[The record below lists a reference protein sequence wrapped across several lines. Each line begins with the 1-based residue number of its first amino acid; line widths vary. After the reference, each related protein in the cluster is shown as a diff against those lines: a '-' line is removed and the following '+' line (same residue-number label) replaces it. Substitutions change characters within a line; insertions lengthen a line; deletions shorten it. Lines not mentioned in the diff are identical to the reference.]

1 MQEMPVWSL
10 GQEDLLKKYGN
21 PLHYACLE
29 NPRHKGA
36 WQAMVHGVA
45 KEQAQLRDWTQQQT
59 TIGIEM
65 GA

>member
-1 MQEMPVWSL
+1 MQEITVWSL
-10 GQEDLLKKYGN
+10 GQEDLLIKYGN

-29 NPRHKGA
+29 NPKEPGRL
-36 WQAMVHGVA
+36 WYMVLQKSKHNLEA
-45 KEQAQLRDWTQQQT
+45 KQQQV